1 MNNRIQILPFILTII
16 FSALFIVITGLVLF
30 TIRKPQPQKNTL
42 LIVNDEINEFLYNN
56 DNNDFNA
63 LIDLLQSDSE
73 HEKFINLTLT
83 HVKENYASFE
93 GYETRYPKYQEFL
106 DMEVEMK
113 REDTSEWIAG
123 VIKGNINTSFEN
135 SVWTFL
141 AKFEKNYY
149 LNQVIDRFFRVS
161 NDVFESGNEKIPEL
175 AALLLYIERF
185 PENRELQR
193 RVQQNRNMIIR
204 LSEMDNL
211 DPNIY
216 YYLRTKYIGLRD
228 YIVQK
233 ISAIRGRTYGA
244 LGEVPDMNELDI
256 IIKEFKS
263 RGRGMPQNFYPLF
276 DLGFSNDRLNTFYI
290 YIALEVFK
298 DIGFEDKVLT
308 DWLSRNY
315 ANFKMTIYSSDEQ
328 IWEAERQERVRL
340 ERELRNAGLGDV
352 IEAWKNPAEKS
363 LYTSFLRETPNGQQI
378 IDILNHITAPPLRR
392 SIPQLGSGFALPAK
406 SINFPQM
413 ADETRNVIKGRSAS
427 FYSQTL
433 ENLTSFII
441 RDMSHNVITK
451 EIDNEFPIDYF
462 NQYTDYDINKAQDDY
477 NMLCLNAL
485 KINNDLFKIILILC
499 SIAALIFCIYTSVIA
514 GGYSEAAGNLLA
526 WLPLPIIGIITFL
539 LARPENLKYGSVS
552 GNITFFV
559 ISGIVLIFLTIKTRL
574 LRKLSVKFYGM
585 VLDLSARIQ
594 R

>member
-244 LGEVPDMNELDI
+244 LGEV
-256 IIKEFKS
+256 
-263 RGRGMPQNFYPLF
+263 
-276 DLGFSNDRLNTFYI
+276 
-290 YIALEVFK
+290 
-298 DIGFEDKVLT
+298 
-308 DWLSRNY
+308 
-315 ANFKMTIYSSDEQ
+315 
-328 IWEAERQERVRL
+328 
-340 ERELRNAGLGDV
+340 
-352 IEAWKNPAEKS
+352 
-363 LYTSFLRETPNGQQI
+363 
-378 IDILNHITAPPLRR
+378 
-392 SIPQLGSGFALPAK
+392 
-406 SINFPQM
+406 
-413 ADETRNVIKGRSAS
+413 
-427 FYSQTL
+427 
-433 ENLTSFII
+433 
-441 RDMSHNVITK
+441 
-451 EIDNEFPIDYF
+451 
-462 NQYTDYDINKAQDDY
+462 
-477 NMLCLNAL
+477 
-485 KINNDLFKIILILC
+485 
-499 SIAALIFCIYTSVIA
+499 
-514 GGYSEAAGNLLA
+514 
-526 WLPLPIIGIITFL
+526 
-539 LARPENLKYGSVS
+539 
-552 GNITFFV
+552 
-559 ISGIVLIFLTIKTRL
+559 
-574 LRKLSVKFYGM
+574 
-585 VLDLSARIQ
+585 RI
-594 R
+594 